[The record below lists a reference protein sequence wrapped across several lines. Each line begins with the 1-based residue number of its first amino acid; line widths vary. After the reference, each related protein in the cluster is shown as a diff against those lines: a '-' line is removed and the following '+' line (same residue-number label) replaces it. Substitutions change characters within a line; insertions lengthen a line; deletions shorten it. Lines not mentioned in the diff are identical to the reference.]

1 MEEILDRYTDRI
13 LAGDEKGANEMLSL
27 LPDQFS
33 ELKELMGL
41 VKELNL
47 IYRPVRPSPWF
58 REKLFNLIRNK
69 PSPLKVFAHWAYEH
83 RQALAIGAAIAGS
96 ACSIMGVIAY
106 FTKIKKAAA

>member
-69 PSPLKVFAHWAYEH
+69 PSPLKVFAHWASEH

-96 ACSIMGVIAY
+96 ACSIVGVIAY